1 VPADDADLREAARAR
16 GFRLVKSRRRK
27 PGGDF
32 GKYGLADLNTGR
44 ECLGFGEEGLTAT
57 ADEIRAFLRSSEA
70 ASWKRSLIGVVRES
84 ESKSAP
90 PEAPPPPPARPER
103 SRRASALSSKPK
115 GPEKQASPHSNADAA
130 PRGSPPRPLTSA
142 KSRSSSRATPTGRV
156 RGSKASED
164 KGVTEP
170 LLTIREATRRD
181 AAALA
186 KLVGLPVAALAE
198 RLAAAMRAGEPP
210 LLAWTLVRSLQHG
223 ETGRITLLLVAEE
236 SRRRGLGTRLLA
248 EAERRLGEAGIQTL
262 ALDTSID
269 IDAPAAF
276 LRKTG
281 FARTANGYGKAVRT
295 AGANQE

>member
-1 VPADDADLREAARAR
+1 
-16 GFRLVKSRRRK
+16 
-27 PGGDF
+27 
-32 GKYGLADLNTGR
+32 
-44 ECLGFGEEGLTAT
+44 
-57 ADEIRAFLRSSEA
+57 
-70 ASWKRSLIGVVRES
+70 
-84 ESKSAP
+84 
-90 PEAPPPPPARPER
+90 
-103 SRRASALSSKPK
+103 
-115 GPEKQASPHSNADAA
+115 
-130 PRGSPPRPLTSA
+130 
-142 KSRSSSRATPTGRV
+142 V

-198 RLAAAMRAGEPP
+198 RLAAARRAGEPP
-210 LLAWTLVRSLQHG
+210 LIAEQDGPIACLAWTLVRSLQHG